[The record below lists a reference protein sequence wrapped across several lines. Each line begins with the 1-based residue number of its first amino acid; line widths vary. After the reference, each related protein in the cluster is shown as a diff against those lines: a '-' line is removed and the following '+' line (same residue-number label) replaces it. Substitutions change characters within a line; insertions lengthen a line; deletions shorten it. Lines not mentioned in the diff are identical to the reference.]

1 MSNAKYKGRTAKVR
15 KPKTAADGKY
25 DPTNAVTALKD
36 IILMVGEA
44 NTETEH
50 RIKLIAER
58 AIAKAQ
64 GH

>member
-1 MSNAKYKGRTAKVR
+1 MR